1 MMIKDLSAIS
11 WEFSG
16 GFSKDIAE
24 KAVLSAK
31 TEGILVRTIPGKRDT
46 WKVSLPEGVF
56 YVRRVVN
63 EGLFRPFLFKMS
75 LSEWKTSTPMRRLS
89 ENVSAPAGTSMNS

>member
-24 KAVLSAK
+24 KAVLSAES
-31 TEGILVRTIPGKRDT
+31 EGVLVRTIPGKRDT
-46 WKVSLPEGVF
+46 WRVSLPEGVF

-63 EGLFRPFLFKMS
+63 EGLFRSFLFGVSDRFFGDEIAISKA
-75 LSEWKTSTPMRRLS
+75 LFVLPCPDSE
-89 ENVSAPAGTSMNS
+89 